1 MKHCLTLKNY
11 SQDEIYKLLSKAL
24 EFKRQKKLGKKSTDL
39 AGKTVA
45 LIFKKPSTRTRISF
59 ETAIAQLGGHPV
71 YLTEKDMQLG
81 RGETVSDTA
90 KVLSRYVDA
99 IIIRTFQH
107 EEVEQLA
114 QAASVPV
121 INALTDLHHPCQALA
136 DLMTILENKN
146 RLSGI
151 NLTYI
156 GDGNNVCHSL
166 LMAAAKVGINFTAAC
181 PAGYEPNA
189 DWLAAAEQE
198 IRGRH
203 RINITNDP
211 KKAAKGAD
219 VLYTDVW
226 TSMGQEEEKVTREKT
241 FAGYQIN
248 ADLIRAAKRDVIVM
262 HCLPAYRDKEI
273 SSEVIDGP
281 HSVIFEQAENRLYIN
296 KALLLSLINEQATAS
311 AAY

>member
-24 EFKRQKKLGKKSTDL
+24 EFKRQKKLGKKNSSL
-39 AGKTVA
+39 VGKTVA

-59 ETAIAQLGGHPV
+59 ETAIAQLGGHSV

-181 PAGYEPNA
+181 PVGYEPNA
-189 DWLAAAEQE
+189 DWLAAAEKE

-203 RINITNDP
+203 RITITNDP
-211 KKAAKGAD
+211 NKAAKGAD

-226 TSMGQEEEKVTREKT
+226 TSMGQEEEKLKREKT
-241 FAGYQIN
+241 FAAYQIN
-248 ADLIRAAKRDVIVM
+248 TDLLRRAKKDVIVM
-262 HCLPAYRDKEI
+262 HCLPAYRGKEI

-296 KALLLSLINEQATAS
+296 KALLLSLINE
-311 AAY
+311 

>member
-24 EFKRQKKLGKKSTDL
+24 EFKRLRKVGKKSQAAL
-39 AGKTVA
+39 AGKTIG

-59 ETAIAQLGGHPV
+59 EAAIAQLGGHPI
-71 YLTEKDMQLG
+71 YLTENDMQLG
-81 RGETVSDTA
+81 RGESIQDTG

-99 IIIRTFQH
+99 IIIRTFKHQ
-107 EEVEQLA
+107 EVEELA
-114 QAASVPV
+114 QVATVPV
-121 INALTDLHHPCQALA
+121 INALTDQHHPCQALA

-151 NLTYI
+151 NLTFI
-156 GDGNNVCHSL
+156 GDGNNVCQSL

-181 PAGYEPNA
+181 PSGYEPDA
-189 DWLAAAEQE
+189 DWVELARQE

-203 RINITNDP
+203 SINITNDP

-226 TSMGQEEEKVTREKT
+226 TSMGQEKEKSAREEI
-241 FAGYQIN
+241 FSPYQIN
-248 ADLIRAAKRDVIVM
+248 QELLKLAKQNVIVM
-262 HCLPAYRDKEI
+262 HCLPAYRGKEI

-281 HSVIFEQAENRLYIN
+281 HSVIFEQAENRLYVN
-296 KALLLSLINEQATAS
+296 KALLLSLING
-311 AAY
+311 